1 MKFLAL
7 FVFLVFPI
15 FVSGQDKETAVGTY
29 SERGNLISVTN
40 LTGLSD
46 CSPASVS
53 GKVDKVKVG
62 DSAGRAMI
70 RTEAK
75 DKDSNATVEILFE
88 RLTPPDRIALFK
100 HLVRKKIT
108 VRIAG
113 YRCKCEGPITAFS
126 IDRVY

>member
-1 MKFLAL
+1 MRVLAL
-7 FVFLVFPI
+7 FVFLVSPI
-15 FVSGQDKETAVGTY
+15 IVSSQEKETAVGTY
-29 SERGNLISVTN
+29 SERGDLISVTN

-46 CSPASVS
+46 CSPASVA
-53 GKVDKVKVG
+53 GKVQKVKVG
-62 DSAGRAMI
+62 ETAGRAMI
-70 RTEAK
+70 RTK
-75 DKDSNATVEILFE
+75 DEDSNAPVEVLLE
-88 RLTPPDRIALFK
+88 RLKPADRLAIFK